1 MSEESEEQDP
11 TETTPN
17 RIVVGVDGSDCSVQ
31 ALSWALREAMRSG
44 AEVEAVLVWSD
55 PWALGGPPSLI
66 GAGKEQIAR
75 LNGILDGAVKSAIA
89 VEKSA
94 DAVRVT
100 KRLLPG
106 QAPQV
111 LAKESASAKL
121 LVVGT
126 RGLTGLG
133 RWMLGSVSQRCAQ
146 LSQVPIVI
154 VPPANPERHE
164 SCDST

>member
-1 MSEESEEQDP
+1 MEP
-11 TETTPN
+11 TPN

-31 ALSWALREAMRSG
+31 ALTWALHEATKTG
-44 AEVEAVLVWSD
+44 AEVEAVLAWSD

-66 GAGKEQIAR
+66 GAGKEQITR
-75 LNGILDGAVKSAIA
+75 LNGILDSAVNSATAADKSMA
-89 VEKSA
+89 S
-94 DAVRVT
+94 VRVT

-111 LAKESASAKL
+111 LAKESASARC
-121 LVVGT
+121 LVVGR

-154 VPPANPERHE
+154 VPPANPETLE
-164 SCDST
+164 SDDSN